1 VTASQAGDVCI
12 TCCLCRRLCHRHR
25 ASLTSSCPEQSL
37 SIPIQPGNCH
47 DRSLSS
53 ESITLS
59 SAHLLGLFREFRH
72 YILPCQH
79 DGHSK
84 PASVLLF
91 KVSWWQLDLCKSH
104 LGRYARSRQVSIQ
117 QIRVHA
123 TDDRTRSLWT
133 PFSESP
139 SHGIR
144 SRYYLFRVCTNP
156 FMLLFGTVLPCFLHG
171 SRMWLDWCASQSS
184 PIASF
189 TTPNSYRCPFLA
201 FNQSAIPPQR
211 DRCQAAKASLVYGSM
226 PNKAA

>member
-59 SAHLLGLFREFRH
+59 PAHLLGLFREFRH

-171 SRMWLDWCASQSS
+171 SRMWLDWCASIITDRILHYPQFVSMS
-184 PIASF
+184 VPCFQPIGHP
-189 TTPNSYRCPFLA
+189 TTKGSLPS
-201 FNQSAIPPQR
+201 
-211 DRCQAAKASLVYGSM
+211 CQGKLGVWVY
-226 PNKAA
+226 AE

>member
-1 VTASQAGDVCI
+1 MYNLLPLPS
-12 TCCLCRRLCHRHR
+12 
-25 ASLTSSCPEQSL
+25 SLPSPSSEFNFLL
-37 SIPIQPGNCH
+37 SGAESFHSYCIQPGNCH

-133 PFSESP
+133 SLPPSFSESP

-171 SRMWLDWCASQSS
+171 SRMWLNWCASKSS
-184 PIASF
+184 PAASF
-189 TTPNSYRCPFLA
+189 TTPNSYRCPCLA
-201 FNQSAIPPQR
+201 FTQSDIPPQR
-211 DRCQAAKASLVYGSM
+211 IAAKASLMYGSM
-226 PNKAA
+226 PNKVA